1 MRKTKI
7 NCYEN
12 LDEKEIVDENNFWK
26 TFKTLLF
33 NKSVTSDK
41 THLSENGKLISSES
55 KIAEVLNEFF

>member
-33 NKSVTSDK
+33 NKSITSDK

>member
-33 NKSVTSDK
+33 NKSITSDK

-55 KIAEVLNEFF
+55 KIAEVLKEFF